1 MNSAIISAKISR
13 SEHFL
18 KLSNDAALLFILM
31 WPHCDDY
38 GRIKASHT
46 HWVINVC
53 PGRFTTAQVKELQN
67 EILANVDAKGEPM
80 LVPYE
85 VGGDEYYVVNKW
97 FAWQSVRHNYTA
109 RALCPHPVIGILEP
123 PVMGKVL
130 TQAFGESLVDYNR
143 MDAEVNRFLAGK
155 KDPIDTKPTTA
166 KVREIPSQNIAKSHN
181 GSRERGDDSRENG
194 ADSREND
201 GYSRENSAASGQE
214 NAATGTKNPEADGP
228 KRAGN
233 TETFSDSR
241 ENGADSREKA
251 SDSSENTPSPAPS
264 PSPSPSTPSTGAR
277 ARDSGPRTLGNL
289 ALKED
294 FAPEPEPPP
303 DKPNPYLRVVLGS
316 YGIPERSPSAP
327 TVSAQGPPGKLPKED
342 PDAKRAMLEEQARAL
357 KAGAV

>member
-194 ADSREND
+194 ADSRE
-201 GYSRENSAASGQE
+201 
-214 NAATGTKNPEADGP
+214 
-228 KRAGN
+228 
-233 TETFSDSR
+233 
-241 ENGADSREKA
+241 KA